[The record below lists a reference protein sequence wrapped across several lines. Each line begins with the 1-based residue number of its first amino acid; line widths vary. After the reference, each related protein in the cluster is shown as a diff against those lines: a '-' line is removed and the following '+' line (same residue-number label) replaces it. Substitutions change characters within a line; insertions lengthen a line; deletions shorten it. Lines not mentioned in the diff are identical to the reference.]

1 MSLDLSTA
9 GLVGALIGLAF
20 GLFQFALTQRIIGR
34 MLRHTARLEQPEPE
48 AIARVE
54 RLMTPIRYALL
65 AAAFLAYPL
74 VGYVVGAPYAT
85 QSK

>member
-1 MSLDLSTA
+1 MSLPAT
-9 GLVGALIGLAF
+9 GIIGALIGLAF

-34 MLRHTARLEQPEPE
+34 MLRRAAHVEQPGPE
-48 AIARVE
+48 AVAKVE

-65 AAAFLAYPL
+65 AAALIAYPL

-85 QSK
+85 QSR